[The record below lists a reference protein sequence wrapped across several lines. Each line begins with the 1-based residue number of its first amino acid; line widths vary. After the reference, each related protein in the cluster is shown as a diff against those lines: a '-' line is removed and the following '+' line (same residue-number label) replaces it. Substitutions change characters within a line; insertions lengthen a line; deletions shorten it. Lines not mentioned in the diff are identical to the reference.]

1 MIVEDEE
8 AKTIPLELFASSH
21 RCNYATNASA
31 FSLAC
36 GDTVDLAV
44 NTKFQSLGCS
54 KRDCQLVV
62 VKFIIEHLH
71 HVSAQICLPIEL
83 EFIRSMDSEVEIQFL
98 EPVFNAGAVVE
109 PSCKCCIFL
118 HLLKAFLLLQLFVS
132 ETRDDPDKHSVLL
145 VLLLGHHKL
154 SSGFFNFQVVS
165 FINHFQKTLSV
176 IL

>member
-1 MIVEDEE
+1 MVVEDEE
-8 AKTIPLELFASSH
+8 AKTIPLEPFASSH

-36 GDTVDLAV
+36 GNTVDLAV

-54 KRDCQLVV
+54 KRDCQLVI

-109 PSCKCCIFL
+109 PSCIFL

-132 ETRDDPDKHSVLL
+132 ETRDDINEHSFLL
-145 VLLLGHHKL
+145 VLFLGHNK
-154 SSGFFNFQVVS
+154 
-165 FINHFQKTLSV
+165 
-176 IL
+176 